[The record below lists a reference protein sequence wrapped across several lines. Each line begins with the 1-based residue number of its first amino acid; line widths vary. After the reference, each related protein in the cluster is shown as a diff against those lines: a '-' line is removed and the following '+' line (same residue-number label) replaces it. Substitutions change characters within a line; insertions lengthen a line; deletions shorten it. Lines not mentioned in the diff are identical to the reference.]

1 MIEGTLTYPLS
12 SSQQTLFLARKFS
25 VHKSV
30 INVATSVILHST
42 LDLDTLVKAL
52 QTAIE
57 RWDAFGIRLFREG
70 KLVKQYFAKRACKSL
85 IVKDFTGGTFS
96 EMEKFF
102 RKEATRK
109 MNIYNTPLARF
120 YLIVTPKGES
130 GIYSVVSH
138 LIMDSWAI
146 SFFYKDVLDIYY
158 SMMNALPLPKEMRS
172 YESVLKKESEYSGS
186 AREKRDIAF
195 WEEEFKKPE
204 PFYTHVNGL
213 EKHEQYG
220 KKKKKPE
227 TRYGNVFFLRTKASI
242 EQFILSGEE
251 VAEMQ
256 SFARDNGFPSVQ
268 VLFLLGFRLYLAR
281 VNGKQKDV
289 GFYDVVSRRGTID
302 EKFSGGTRVHIFP
315 LRTIM
320 EEEMTFLQG
329 LNILFETQSS
339 MYKHADLNP
348 MEIIKLEKKYYP
360 VTMRESYRSAAL
372 TFQPLSLALESK
384 VSYDAAWYSN
394 GAASNPFYVT
404 IMDGDGS
411 GNLKCYYEYMNHQI
425 KKETALKCHE
435 FMRKVILTGVRNPQ
449 ITLREIFEF

>member
-1 MIEGTLTYPLS
+1 MVEEITTYPLS

-30 INVATSVILHST
+30 INVATSVILRSS
-42 LDLDTLVKAL
+42 LDMDNLVKAL
-52 QTAIE
+52 RVAIG
-57 RWDAFGIRLFREG
+57 RWDAFGIRLVREG
-70 KLVKQYFAKRACKSL
+70 KTVKQYFAERACESL
-85 IVKDFTGGTFS
+85 VVKDFSKGTFN
-96 EMEKFF
+96 EMEEFF
-102 RKEATRK
+102 EKEAARK
-109 MNIYNTPLARF
+109 MKIYGKPMARF
-120 YLIVTPKGES
+120 YLITTPKGEC

-146 SFFYKDVLDIYY
+146 SFFYKDVLDIYN
-158 SMMNALPLPKEMRS
+158 SLMNALPLPKEMRS
-172 YESVLKKESEYSGS
+172 YESVLKKELEYNGS
-186 AREKRDIAF
+186 VREKKDIAF

-204 PFYTHVNGL
+204 PFYTHVNGQ
-213 EKHEQYG
+213 EKREQYQ
-220 KKKKKPE
+220 KRRSKPE
-227 TRYGNVFFLRTKASI
+227 VRYGNVFFLRTKARI
-242 EQFILSGEE
+242 EQLILSRED

-256 SFARDNGFPSVQ
+256 KFAQDNGFPSIQ
-268 VLFLLGFRLYLAR
+268 VLFLLGFRLYLAK

-320 EEEMTFLQG
+320 VEEMTFLQG
-329 LNILFETQSS
+329 LNLLFETQNS

-348 MEIIKLEKKYYP
+348 LEIIKLEKKYYP
-360 VTMRESYRSAAL
+360 VTMKQSYRSAAL
-372 TFQPLSLALESK
+372 TYQPLSLELQSK
-384 VSYDAAWYSN
+384 VGYEASWYSN

-435 FMRKVILTGVRNPQ
+435 FMRKIILAGVRNPQ
-449 ITLREIFEF
+449 IRLGEIFTL